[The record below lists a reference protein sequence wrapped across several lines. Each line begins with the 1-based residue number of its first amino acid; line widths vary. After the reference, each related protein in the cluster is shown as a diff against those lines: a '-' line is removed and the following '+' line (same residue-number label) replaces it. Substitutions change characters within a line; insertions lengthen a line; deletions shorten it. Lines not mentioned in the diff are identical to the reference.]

1 MNRLPFAFAIKFI
14 GEEDYEQRLLSLKL
28 LLNKYYKKVK
38 KKKTHVIRRLFLSHA
53 KWNQKNL
60 YHYPISAIFAAL
72 SQFKRNLS
80 PFSYNIYIVVITCH
94 LFLSLSIL
102 MLIHLWEK
110 QKFNSRQ
117 WLILGG

>member
-53 KWNQKNL
+53 K
-60 YHYPISAIFAAL
+60 
-72 SQFKRNLS
+72 
-80 PFSYNIYIVVITCH
+80 
-94 LFLSLSIL
+94 
-102 MLIHLWEK
+102 
-110 QKFNSRQ
+110 
-117 WLILGG
+117 